1 MAGVYSVGQINS
13 YIKNMFRQDFV
24 LSRISVKGEIS
35 NCKYH
40 TSGHVYFTIK
50 DESGTLSA
58 IMFASQAAK
67 LTFRL
72 ENGMQ
77 VIVTGRIDVYERD
90 GRYQLYASGIKQD
103 GLGDLYIRF
112 EQLKREYEQMGYFAN
127 EYKRHIPLFSKK
139 IGIVT
144 ASTGAAI
151 HDIMN
156 IAYRRNP
163 YVSLILYPALVQ
175 GDNAKYSIV
184 KGIET
189 LDKMGLDVVIAG
201 RGGGSIE
208 DLWAFNEPMVVEA
221 VFDAKTPIISAVGHE
236 TDFTITDFV
245 ADLRAPTPSAA
256 AELAVADISLIEQKI
271 MAYNEALNSSLMGII
286 DGKRNYLDKCELKLR
301 FLSPSNQ
308 LDENRQR
315 LMGIEDSLNN
325 IMMNKYKD
333 ARHRLQIYAS
343 RLQEASPLTRLS
355 AGYAYVQNENG
366 EKVSSVRKLK
376 RGDKLKVQFKD
387 GYADTSVDSV
397 TAD

>member
-189 LDKMGLDVVIAG
+189 LDKMGLDVIIAG

-221 VFDAKTPIISAVGHE
+221 VFDAQTPIISAVGHE

-271 MAYNEALNSSLMGII
+271 MAYNEALNSLLMGII

-333 ARHRLQIYAS
+333 ARNRIQIYAS

-397 TAD
+397 TTD